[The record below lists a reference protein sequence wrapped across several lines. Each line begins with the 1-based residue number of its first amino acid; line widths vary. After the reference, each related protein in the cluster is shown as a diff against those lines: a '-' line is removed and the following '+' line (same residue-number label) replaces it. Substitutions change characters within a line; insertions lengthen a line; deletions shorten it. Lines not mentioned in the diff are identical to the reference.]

1 MAAGLLVLELLGVDM
16 ASVMDADEDVD
27 WERDGVE
34 GLLVDI
40 SRWLR
45 LVSDRHIGDLG
56 ELPDRC

>member
-16 ASVMDADEDVD
+16 ARVMDADEDVD

-45 LVSDRHIGDLG
+45 LVSDRYIGDLG